1 MQTVSVVLDELA
13 SPPAWKVNVGDLEM
27 RFNTADEAQSYAST
41 LQERLDAP
49 HDLPSEPIFTGEPAR

>member
-13 SPPAWKVNVGDLEM
+13 SPPAWKVHVGGLEM
-27 RFNTADEAQSYAST
+27 RFYTADDAQNYAST

-49 HDLPSEPIFTGEPAR
+49 HDLPAEHMFEGEPAR